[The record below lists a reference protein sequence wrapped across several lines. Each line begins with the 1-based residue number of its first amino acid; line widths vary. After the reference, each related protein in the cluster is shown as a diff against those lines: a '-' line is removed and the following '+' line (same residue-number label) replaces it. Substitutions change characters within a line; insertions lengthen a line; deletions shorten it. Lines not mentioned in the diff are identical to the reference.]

1 MHKQLA
7 ELKRAGKRQAAPFSK
22 GERSSSPKRPGRKP
36 GMGSFS
42 YRKSPS
48 PDEVTEPLV
57 EVAVAEDTC
66 PGCGGRLEHEGV
78 RVVYATD
85 IPPVPRPQVTG
96 YRVQI
101 CRCRSCG
108 KQVRG
113 RHPDVAPDQYGA
125 SAHRVGRRVMAAAH
139 VLHYGVGVPV
149 RKVPAVLRA
158 LTGVELSQGAISQD
172 ALRRARGAVGD
183 AYHKLR
189 GSVRASPLVHTDDT
203 GWRVDGGPAFPMAFE
218 TDEATVYQVRAR
230 HRNEEV
236 REVVPSDYGGVMV
249 TDRGRSY
256 DAQALSGV
264 KQQKCLARVLRSI
277 SEVVQTK
284 RGRGRSFGN
293 RLSRLLRE
301 AMELRQAYH
310 RGEAAD
316 FAAEAERL
324 RREATYHLRDR
335 PMSDADNWRLQDEL
349 GWHHDRGNLLRF
361 LDDPRMQCPMRLPR
375 APRKEPMSLSQRLFA
390 ASYDLLNWGVE
401 GRLREYRQRT
411 AGMARGDVLEI
422 GGGTGANLPFY
433 RDDVRLTV
441 VEPNPHMAK
450 RLLRK
455 AARLNRRLTV
465 VAEVGEEM
473 SFPDASFDSVVTT
486 LVLCTVDDLQRVVR
500 EARRVLRPGG
510 ALYFYEHVAS
520 EGRRRRRW
528 EDRLNPVWR
537 YITTGC
543 NLNRDAASAIRAAGF
558 SEVDLTAF
566 DLSVGLP
573 LTLPNIVGV
582 ARV

>member
-1 MHKQLA
+1 MCEPRGIRCAERDELMGLVKGLQEQVAELKAVSLELQKQLA
-7 ELKRAGKRQAAPFSK
+7 ESQRGGKRQAAPFSK
-22 GERSSSPKRPGRKP
+22 GKRSSNPKRPGRKP
-36 GMGSFS
+36 DMGLFS
-42 YRKSPS
+42 YRKPPS
-48 PDEVTEPLV
+48 PDEITEPVV
-57 EVAVAEDTC
+57 EVAVSVKVC
-66 PGCGGRLEHEGV
+66 PGCGGRLEDEGMGV
-78 RVVYATD
+78 AYVTD

-125 SAHRVGRRVMAAAH
+125 SAHRVGRRVMTAAH

-203 GWRVDGGPAFPMAFE
+203 GWRVDGGPAFLMAFE

-236 REVVPSDYGGVMV
+236 REVAPSDYGGVMV

-264 KQQKCLARVLRSI
+264 KQQKCLAHVLRSI
-277 SEVVQTK
+277 SEVAETK

-335 PMSDADNWRLQDEL
+335 PMSDADN
-349 GWHHDRGNLLRF
+349 
-361 LDDPRMQCPMRLPR
+361 
-375 APRKEPMSLSQRLFA
+375 
-390 ASYDLLNWGVE
+390 
-401 GRLREYRQRT
+401 
-411 AGMARGDVLEI
+411 
-422 GGGTGANLPFY
+422 
-433 RDDVRLTV
+433 
-441 VEPNPHMAK
+441 
-450 RLLRK
+450 
-455 AARLNRRLTV
+455 
-465 VAEVGEEM
+465 
-473 SFPDASFDSVVTT
+473 
-486 LVLCTVDDLQRVVR
+486 
-500 EARRVLRPGG
+500 
-510 ALYFYEHVAS
+510 
-520 EGRRRRRW
+520 
-528 EDRLNPVWR
+528 
-537 YITTGC
+537 
-543 NLNRDAASAIRAAGF
+543 
-558 SEVDLTAF
+558 
-566 DLSVGLP
+566 
-573 LTLPNIVGV
+573 
-582 ARV
+582 